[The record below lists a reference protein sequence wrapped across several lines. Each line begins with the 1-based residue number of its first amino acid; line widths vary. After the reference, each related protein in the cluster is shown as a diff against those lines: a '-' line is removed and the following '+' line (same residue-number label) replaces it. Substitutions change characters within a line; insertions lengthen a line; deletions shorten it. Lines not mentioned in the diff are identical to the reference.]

1 MQHTV
6 SPTASDLIA
15 SGRSTIFLGS
25 RKSALALVQTNL
37 IKRILEQR
45 YPELKFVI
53 KEQSTMGDKI
63 LDVPLAQIGD
73 KGT

>member
-1 MQHTV
+1 MQHNV
-6 SPTASDLIA
+6 SPTASALIA
-15 SGRSTIFLGS
+15 SGRSTILLGS

-45 YPELKFVI
+45 YPELKFAI
-53 KEQSTMGDKI
+53 KEQLTMGDKI